1 MLTVEVLGIRIDE
14 GASAPVLLLKELS
27 TQGRVLEIWI
37 GAVEAGAIAM
47 AQQEVAPPRP
57 MTHDLIVNLLKTLNM
72 SLMTV
77 RINEIS
83 DGIYFAELVLSDAST
98 VECRPSD
105 GVALAIRTDCPIL
118 VSEAVFDRAG
128 ITPDGEFDNGK
139 TSSESEIAAFKDFL
153 ETLKPEDF

>member
-1 MLTVEVLGIRIDE
+1 VLTVEVLGIRIDE

-27 TQGRVLEIWI
+27 TQGRVIEIWI

-72 SLMTV
+72 SLVTV

-83 DGIYFAELVLSDAST
+83 DGIYLAELVLSDGST

-105 GVALAIRTDCPIL
+105 GVALAIRTDSPIL
-118 VSEAVFDRAG
+118 VSEEVFDRAG
-128 ITPDGEFDNGK
+128 IFPDTDLDSSK